1 MGTALSLV
9 LFALGAVLAFAVR
22 SEPSGLDLTA
32 VGVILML
39 VSAVGFVAGVYRE
52 RWRERI
58 VEESMERGAT
68 PLVPHDS
75 TVLVDPSAPIEAP
88 VHDTVLRGREHVV
101 VEHETVPGGQPTVNV
116 NIDGDRAG
124 GPPRDHADR
133 PSR

>member
-22 SEPSGLDLTA
+22 AEPSGLDLTA

-39 VSAVGFVAGVYRE
+39 VSAVGFGFGVYRE
-52 RWRERI
+52 RWRQQI
-58 VEESMERGAT
+58 VEESMEQGAT

-88 VHDTVLRGREHVV
+88 VHDVVRHAREHVV
-101 VEHETVPGGQPTVNV
+101 VEHETVPNSQPVVNV
-116 NIDGDRAG
+116 NVEGDRAG
-124 GPPRDHADR
+124 EPPNDR
-133 PSR
+133 AGEPSR

>member
-39 VSAVGFVAGVYRE
+39 VSAVGFGWGVYRE

-58 VEESMERGAT
+58 VEESMEQGTT
-68 PLVPHDS
+68 PPVPHDS

-88 VHDTVLRGREHVV
+88 VHDTVRPTRES
-101 VEHETVPGGQPTVNV
+101 VEVDNEAVPTGQPIINV
-116 NIDGDRAG
+116 NLEGDHTGAR
-124 GPPRDHADR
+124 PR
-133 PSR
+133 